1 MKFYLDSVVNDNE
14 PLLIYRSNNKSV
26 VVISLEEYN
35 AIKETEYI
43 MKSPK
48 MMELLREGDKEVD
61 QGGGTFIEI
70 DDLWK

>member
-1 MKFYLDSVVNDNE
+1 MKSYLDSVVNDNE

-26 VVISLEEYN
+26 VIISLEEYN

-43 MKSPK
+43 MKSPA
-48 MMELLREGDKEVD
+48 MMELLREGDKEVE
-61 QGGGTFIEI
+61 QGGGTSIEI